1 MRKAV
6 LLMIVGLALLYACS
20 NKLRVSRSNS
30 TTNSTIHHNT
40 TDPGGFS
47 NAANAVAAKNTSR
60 VSNTSLKSPRRGEVL
75 FLGNEAKHHDSG
87 KYAPWLAISLFKI
100 GVNVT
105 YTTSMDDLNTNNLSK
120 YDGLIIYSNH
130 DSISPS
136 QEAALKSFVEGGKGL
151 IPIHSASGCFRN
163 SEWYIKT
170 VGAQYLSET
179 TGNFTAS
186 IVNKTNP
193 VMQELYEFDT
203 WDEKY
208 IHQKINPDKTVLM
221 ERVDGT
227 TREPWTWV
235 RNQGKGRVF
244 YTAYGHNDSTWVQPG
259 FMRLL
264 NNGVLWAIGDE
275 VKDQIARLDRPNV
288 DIYSPDIEGNF
299 TKRHIVP
306 KMQEALSPENSM
318 KLTQVPVDFE
328 VKLFA
333 SEPDITNPIAMSWD
347 EKGRL
352 WIVESVDYPNTFLET
367 DGAANDRIKIC
378 EDTDGDGKAD
388 KFTIFADNLNIP
400 TSLVFANGGVIVSMA
415 PYFVFLKDTNGDDK
429 ADIRENVMSGWDKG
443 DTHFGPSNLQYG
455 FDNKIWGVVGSGFNG
470 TTKDGRT
477 LNFRT
482 GVYHV
487 KPDGTDFEFLANTSN
502 NTWGLGF
509 SEDNNVFISTAN
521 NTHSAYYSMSGKYM
535 QRALPNASADA
546 GNTTPSIL
554 PVQKIDGHYDA
565 HTMTPNIRQVDV
577 VGGFTSAAGHH
588 LYTARSFPKEYWN
601 RMAFVCEPT
610 VRLLHNAL
618 IEPKGAGFAEKD
630 KWNLMASS
638 DEWFAPVQAEVGPDG
653 AVWVADWYNFII
665 QHNVFV
671 ERQAPS
677 EMVLP
682 FKDQPR
688 GQGNAFI
695 SPLRDINFGRIYR
708 IIYKKA
714 PPVTTTKLSRDDL
727 PGLLAALQSDNMF
740 WRMTAQRLLVESKN
754 MQALPGLFNIINN
767 QKVDEIGLNSPAVHA
782 LWTLQGFGV
791 LDGLNS
797 EALQVAVKALN
808 HPAAGVRKAAVEVLP
823 KTEKSIEIIQTS
835 NVLNDPNL
843 NTRLAAIKAV
853 TTMPA
858 SVKLGELLFAASLK
872 PENANDEWI
881 SAALLAAA
889 ITHEDGFR
897 SAAAKVPAS
906 SQPGQLTL
914 ADRISKALSNEIY
927 TLPRRGAM
935 QYSPDVAG
943 KEIIIKGTVSRQEQR
958 ELQGVILAQGG
969 KTAGYGLF
977 IQNGKLTMVVKQDG
991 QNFTATSK
999 TAVPDKFDFLA
1010 TISGN
1015 GDISLNVDG
1024 NEVAHAKAPSL
1035 FKQSLLQNVRTSQD
1049 FNNEDK
1055 MGVYEGTYN
1064 LTGNLQS
1071 ATIELKKPSK
1081 TNRNSSMPLAKKSS
1095 STTDKPAT
1103 GKTLPSIEINLKVVP
1118 NVMKFSKTLLTVKA
1132 GQKVTINLENPDVM
1146 QHNMVLI
1153 KPGKTQKVGAAA
1165 DALAADPK
1173 GADKQY
1179 VPRMPEVLQFIKL
1192 LNPGEDG
1199 TMQFMAPTTPGDYP
1213 FICTFP
1219 GHWRIM
1225 NGILRVTN

>member
-1 MRKAV
+1 MRKATV
-6 LLMIVGLALLYACS
+6 ILVATFWLLSGCS
-20 NKLRVSRSNS
+20 NKVRLGKTNANSN
-30 TTNSTIHHNT
+30 TTNN
-40 TDPGGFS
+40 D
-47 NAANAVAAKNTSR
+47 NAAASVGSLTASSTKKVANTNLKN
-60 VSNTSLKSPRRGEVL
+60 PRRGEVL
-75 FLGNEAKHHDSG
+75 FLGNLEKHHDAG

-100 GVNVT
+100 GINVT
-105 YTTSMDDLNTNNLSK
+105 YTTEMNDLNTENLNK

-130 DSISPS
+130 DSISPA

-151 IPIHSASGCFRN
+151 VPIHCAAGCFRN
-163 SEWYIKT
+163 SEWYIKA
-170 VGAQYLSET
+170 VGAQYQSET
-179 TGNFTAS
+179 TGNFTAN
-186 IVNKTNP
+186 IVNANNP
-193 VMQELYEFDT
+193 VMQGLSEFDT

-208 IHQKINPDKTVLM
+208 IHQKINSDKTVLM
-221 ERVDGT
+221 ERVDGA
-227 TREPWTWV
+227 TREPWTWI
-235 RNQGKGRVF
+235 RKQGKGRVF
-244 YTAYGHNDSTWVQPG
+244 YTAYGHNDSTWTKAG
-259 FMRLL
+259 FMKLV
-264 NNGVLWAIGDE
+264 NNGVLWAIGDD
-275 VKDQIARLDRPNV
+275 VKDQIARLNRPNV
-288 DIYSPDIEGNF
+288 SIYSPEIEGDF

-388 KFTIFADNLNIP
+388 KFTVFADKLNIP
-400 TSLVFANGGVIVSMA
+400 TSMVFANGGVIVSMA

-429 ADIRENVMSGWDKG
+429 ADIRENVMTGWDKG

-470 TTKDGRT
+470 TTKDGKT

-535 QRALPNASADA
+535 QRALPNASSDA
-546 GNTTPSIL
+546 ANTTPSIL

-618 IEPKGAGFAEKD
+618 IEPKGAGFVEKD

-638 DEWFAPVQAEVGPDG
+638 DEWFGPVQAEVGPDG

-682 FKDQPR
+682 FKEQPR

-695 SPLRDINFGRIYR
+695 SPLRDISYGRIYR
-708 IIYKKA
+708 VIYKNAK
-714 PPVTTTKLSRDDL
+714 PVTALKLSKDDL
-727 PGLLAALQSDNMF
+727 PNLLAALQNENMF
-740 WRMTAQRLLVESKN
+740 WRMTAQRLIVESKN
-754 MQALPGLFNIINN
+754 MQALPFLYNIINN
-767 QKVDEIGLNSPAVHA
+767 QKVDEVGLNSPTVHA
-782 LWTLQGFGV
+782 LWTLHGLGV
-791 LDGLNS
+791 LDGSNA
-797 EALQVAVKALN
+797 EALQVVVKALS

-823 KTEKSIEIIQTS
+823 KTQQSIEIIQSS
-835 NVLNDPNL
+835 NLINDPNL
-843 NTRLAAIKAV
+843 NTRLAAIKAII
-853 TTMPA
+853 TMPA
-858 SVKLGELLFAASLK
+858 SSKLGELIFAASLR
-872 PENANDEWI
+872 PENGDDEWI
-881 SAALLAAA
+881 AKALLAAA

-897 SAAAKVPAS
+897 AAALKAPPAS
-906 SQPGQLTL
+906 PELGQSSFT
-914 ADRISKALSNEIY
+914 DRISKALSNEIY

-943 KEIIIKGTVSRQEQR
+943 KEIIIKGTVSKQEQR

-969 KTAGYGLF
+969 KTAGYGIY

-991 QNFTATSK
+991 QNFTATSE

-1010 TISGN
+1010 TLSGN
-1015 GDISLNVDG
+1015 GEIGLSIDG

-1035 FKQSLLQNVRTSQD
+1035 FKQNLLQNVRTSQD
-1049 FNNEDK
+1049 FNTEDK
-1055 MGVYEGTYN
+1055 MGVYEGTYG
-1064 LTGNLQS
+1064 LTGNLQT
-1071 ATIELKKPSK
+1071 ATIELKRPSK
-1081 TNRNSSMPLAKKSS
+1081 TNLNSSTPSAKN
-1095 STTDKPAT
+1095 STTPT
-1103 GKTLPSIEINLKVVP
+1103 GKVTTTKTLPSIEINLKVVP
-1118 NVMKFSKTLLTVKA
+1118 NVMKYSKTLLTVKA

-1146 QHNMVLI
+1146 QHNMVII
-1153 KPGKTQKVGAAA
+1153 KPGTTQKVGAAA

-1179 VPRMPEVLQFIKL
+1179 VPRIPEVLQFIKL
-1192 LNPGEDG
+1192 LGPGEDG
-1199 TMQFMAPTTPGDYP
+1199 TMQFVAPTTPGDYP

-1225 NGILRVTN
+1225 NGILRVTK